1 MDHRG
6 SKEPRRPTTFSCL
19 RAHSELVHPVPVCV
33 WWSHAELRTSDAPT
47 NEGTVSLPGR
57 SASQA
62 ENFSD
67 QKPSILPQFNSSST
81 GEPTGAVPVSSASPS
96 VSETG
101 AAPADALLSD
111 EFRKMFRRFLE
122 EELGKAA
129 DQEKPPLEKEKTG
142 KVLSDVRTVPVQTSS
157 PSVSSAVATPPVS
170 TVSPSQ
176 AAASVESLL
185 SGQPPTNGD
194 SS

>member
-1 MDHRG
+1 MC
-6 SKEPRRPTTFSCL
+6 PTT
-19 RAHSELVHPVPVCV
+19 
-33 WWSHAELRTSDAPT
+33 
-47 NEGTVSLPGR
+47 EGTVSLPGR
-57 SASQA
+57 SGSQA

-67 QKPSILPQFNSSST
+67 QKPSILPQFNSFST

-122 EELGKAA
+122 EELGKVAEK
-129 DQEKPPLEKEKTG
+129 EKPPLEKETTG
-142 KVLSDVRTVPVQTSS
+142 KILSDVRPVPVQTSS
-157 PSVSSAVATPPVS
+157 PPVSSGVASPPVS
-170 TVSPSQ
+170 TAPVSPRQ

-194 SS
+194 SF